1 MVGVCLLNVTGTVF
15 FYRWAP
21 TTIYRQIQQN
31 ELVSAELLYEET
43 ASDSQLSQDCL
54 SLLLSSYLTKLQRA
68 CTAGSIPQQE
78 AAAVYQTI
86 SNLELGKVS
95 DRAKEAYQ
103 QLDGVEPIADTE
115 QEESSASE
123 AAESE

>member
-1 MVGVCLLNVTGTVF
+1 M
-15 FYRWAP
+15 
-21 TTIYRQIQQN
+21 
-31 ELVSAELLYEET
+31 
-43 ASDSQLSQDCL
+43 
-54 SLLLSSYLTKLQRA
+54 
-68 CTAGSIPQQE
+68 
-78 AAAVYQTI
+78 YQTI

-115 QEESSASE
+115 QEGSSASE